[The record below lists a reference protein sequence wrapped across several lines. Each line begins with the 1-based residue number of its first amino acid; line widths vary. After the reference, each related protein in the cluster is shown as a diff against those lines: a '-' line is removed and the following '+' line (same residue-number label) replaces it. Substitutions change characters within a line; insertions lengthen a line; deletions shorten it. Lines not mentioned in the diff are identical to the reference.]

1 MHTFCAVFFL
11 LAATALQVEI
21 AVTMKCNGLEDLC
34 DLRIDQVTYPGSHN
48 AGSGFDGTLRY
59 WSGGECA
66 SCSYRN
72 HGKSFSEQLAFGIR
86 YFDIDTCYG
95 VKEALNCHCG
105 PLSVCCYSGSSKDG
119 SYSGTIEKGL
129 TEIDSWLATN
139 PQEVVI
145 IHFNRDSQKDY
156 RKEIAKSLEATLL
169 KLWPPTST
177 RSLGMN
183 TYYKT
188 TGQWPTLKKA
198 ISSNKRIFIFMDNG
212 LIQHLGSL
220 HDWVVK
226 SNDSIASTW
235 DTVKVSSSC
244 SSITTN
250 AESKCRNSQASFMSL
265 EAFGSYGLCTWDMA
279 RVCSKWIGEAQE
291 ACYQKR
297 KSYKKT
303 VNFLLVDWL
312 DYYSGVESVVNKA
325 KFMNQKNIKEYLG
338 KDIFFPEM
346 QGCSYHS
353 GWFYNYCW
361 KNCPEYGWCW
371 IDQYCGDNAN
381 ICKQKSY
388 SCYSNC
394 GA

>member
-34 DLRIDQVTYPGSHN
+34 DLPIDQVTYPGSHN
-48 AGSGFDGTLRY
+48 AGSGFDGELKY
-59 WSGGECA
+59 WSGVLCS
-66 SCSYRN
+66 SCFYRN

-95 VKEALNCHCG
+95 TNEALNCHCG
-105 PLSVCCYSGSSKDG
+105 AGSCCYSGS
-119 SYSGTIEKGL
+119 IEKGL
-129 TEIDSWLATN
+129 TQINSWLTSN
-139 PQEVVI
+139 DEEVVF
-145 IHFNRDSQKDY
+145 IHFNRDSQTDY
-156 RKEIAKSLEATLL
+156 RVKIAKSLEATLL

-177 RSLGMN
+177 SSLGMN

-188 TGQWPTLKKA
+188 TGRWPTLKEA
-198 ISSNKRIFIFMDNG
+198 IRSNKKIFIFMDNG
-212 LIQHLGSL
+212 LAQHLGSS
-220 HDWVVK
+220 HDWLVQ
-226 SNDSIASTW
+226 SNGKIADTW
-235 DTVKVSSSC
+235 DTVAVSSSC

-250 AESKCRNSQASFMSL
+250 AESKCRNSWASFMSL
-265 EAFGSYGLCTWDMA
+265 AAFGSYGLCTWDMA
-279 RVCSKWIGEAQE
+279 TICSKWIGEAQE

-297 KSYKKT
+297 KLYKKT

-312 DYYSGVESVVNKA
+312 DYYSGGESVVNKA

-338 KDIFFPEM
+338 KDIFFPEL
-346 QGCSYHS
+346 QGCSYHP
-353 GWFYNYCW
+353 GWFKNYCW
-361 KNCPEYGWCW
+361 KYCAEYGWCW
-371 IDQYCGDNAN
+371 INQYCGDNAS

-388 SCYSNC
+388 SCYSSC